1 MKRTLL
7 YRTISYSLLPA
18 FSIRFILVQRAYQMC
33 AISKTICTLKP
44 RAMKTFVR
52 LTLFVAV
59 LVLSVDSH
67 SQANANLNQGLV
79 FKNPTLITA
88 ATTDL
93 KVGAI
98 YLFKGVKSKVNAT
111 VKIDSLVNG
120 AKVNKIDDNSVGLGY
135 TAAFQPEIKIPAGSG
150 SSYAVFTISFQ
161 DSLTGASQ
169 VMNSVQGTAV
179 DIDGNLLLKEM
190 VEMDM
195 GGGTATYSNVGLEI
209 SVLQLLVTKFRGL
222 NVLGIEHS
230 GLDTASTGNMYTV
243 SKANVSSFTVKMGAV
258 TIASPSVDRQFS
270 LYMKGFNYANAISL
284 PVKLVSFTA
293 TLNNNNKVDLNW
305 VTASEI
311 NVSHFDVERSTDGV
325 NFNQVAMVFAYG
337 NTTENK
343 TYSIVNDISDVKTGI
358 VYYRLRSVDIDGKS
372 LYSQIR
378 IIRPGK
384 QSDLLN
390 LVMYPNPATSEL
402 RVTVPSAWQNKPV
415 MLEVYSLNGQKMKAM
430 QNSASGQTETI
441 AVTDLANGF
450 YLLKASCGSE
460 SVQQK
465 FIKK

>member
-1 MKRTLL
+1 
-7 YRTISYSLLPA
+7 
-18 FSIRFILVQRAYQMC
+18 
-33 AISKTICTLKP
+33 
-44 RAMKTFVR
+44 MKTFVR
-52 LTLFVAV
+52 LTLSIAV
-59 LVLSVDSH
+59 LLVSVNSY
-67 SQANANLNQGLV
+67 SQASANLNQGLA

-93 KVGAI
+93 KAGAI

-120 AKVNKIDDNSVGLGY
+120 AKVNKIDDNSGGLGY

-169 VMNSVQGTAV
+169 VMNSIQGTAL
-179 DIDGNLLLKEM
+179 DIDGNPLLKEL

-222 NVLGIEHS
+222 NVLGIEHG
-230 GLDTASTGNMYTV
+230 GLDTTSTGNMYTV

-258 TIASPSVDRQFS
+258 TVASPSVDRQFS

-325 NFNQVAMVFAYG
+325 NFNQAAMVFAYG

-343 TYSIVNDISDVKTGI
+343 TYSIINDISDVKTGI

-372 LYSQIR
+372 MYSQIR

-450 YLLKASCGSE
+450 YLLRASCGSE